1 MNMNISM
8 CASYRKVLFSIFI
21 SSAFFSEA
29 ILALPASPAGK
40 KWVEVSELTD
50 DFNSFNTNKWQKG
63 HPYWSGRAPSVYNNN
78 NIAISNGLLRLNMSV
93 KDASQNGNWIWAA
106 CVTSK
111 SKSFTKGMYSE
122 VKIKVA
128 NLSATSSFWMQ
139 GAYSEIDVIE
149 NYGNV
154 INSGLRYLDYT
165 METNTHYFPN
175 GWANDRK
182 TQKHFT
188 NPGNARNADRYYT
201 YGVWW
206 RDNRNITFYRDGVE
220 MGSVYTGGN
229 FDEPMY
235 LFLDME
241 TFTWGPGIP
250 TQAQLNDGNKNSA
263 YYDYIKTY
271 RLVDGGVFSSSG
283 SNTSTPAGGLAIP
296 GRIQAE
302 AYSAQNGVQTENTTD
317 TGGGK
322 NVGYIENGDYI
333 EFDVNVATTGN
344 YEFSGRVAS
353 AGSGGNIFIVANG
366 SNLGSIYVPN
376 NGGWQTWTTIRTP
389 IRLNAGRQKLRLNFS
404 GANSYLYNINWI
416 EIR

>member
-1 MNMNISM
+1 MNITLCS
-8 CASYRKVLFSIFI
+8 SYKTFLLSIFI
-21 SSAFFSEA
+21 SSTFFSETA
-29 ILALPASPAGK
+29 FALPASPSGK

-78 NIAISNGLLRLNMSV
+78 NIAVHNGLLRLNMSV
-93 KDASQNGNWIWAA
+93 KDSSQNGNWIWAA

-111 SKSFTKGMYSE
+111 EKSFTKGMYSE
-122 VKIKVA
+122 VKVRVA

-154 INSGLRYLDYT
+154 INNTWRHLDYT
-165 METNTHYFPN
+165 MESNTHYFPN
-175 GWANDRK
+175 GWANDQK

-188 NPGNARNADRYYT
+188 NPNNARHADRYNT

-206 RDNRNITFYRDGVE
+206 KDNRNISFYRDGVE
-220 MGSVYTGGN
+220 VGSVYTGGN

-235 LFLDME
+235 MFFDME

-250 TQAQLNDGNKNSA
+250 TQAQLNDGGKNSA
-263 YYDYIKTY
+263 YYDYVKTY
-271 RLVDGGVFSSSG
+271 RLV
-283 SNTSTPAGGLAIP
+283 NTTDLTIP
-296 GRIQAE
+296 GRIEAE

-317 TGGGK
+317 SGGGK

-333 EFDVNVATTGN
+333 EFDVNVVNTGN
-344 YEFSGRVAS
+344 YEFSSRVAS

-366 SNLGSIYVPN
+366 SNLGSIYVSN
-376 NGGWQTWTTIRTP
+376 NGGWQNWTTLKTTVY
-389 IRLNAGRQKLRLNFS
+389 LNAGRQKLRLNFS
-404 GANSYLYNINWI
+404 GVNNFLYNINWI
-416 EIR
+416 DIR